1 MKNIIAYSFILFF
14 AGISLVSCLGD
25 LDTMPLDDNQLVSEK
40 VYQTKD
46 GYTGV
51 LAKCYASLVLTG
63 QKGGD
68 GGDGDLEGANE
79 GYSGYVR
86 LLFYLQELSADNFL
100 MPSSSNGLRK
110 CLNLQW
116 DASNASVITWTYQRL
131 YMSIAY
137 CMKGTD
143 HFKRTIY
150 MYLEQ
155 RAEEDALFAKK
166 YRNPAKNMD
175 ECVTHILNYV
185 QKSGCNGFTD
195 GEIFGQAIHYYEEN
209 EIEVGKPMDCQVVVN
224 HVVKLTAEEK
234 AEARQN
240 AVRKYQEEELRKLQN
255 RHRPSARK
263 ENQPQPSLFDLGL

>member
-86 LLFYLQELSADNFL
+86 LLFYLSSTSA
-100 MPSSSNGLRK
+100 P
-110 CLNLQW
+110 
-116 DASNASVITWTYQRL
+116 
-131 YMSIAY
+131 
-137 CMKGTD
+137 
-143 HFKRTIY
+143 KRTPFFQSQLFPFV
-150 MYLEQ
+150 YLPN
-155 RAEEDALFAKK
+155 R
-166 YRNPAKNMD
+166 
-175 ECVTHILNYV
+175 I
-185 QKSGCNGFTD
+185 KS
-195 GEIFGQAIHYYEEN
+195 
-209 EIEVGKPMDCQVVVN
+209 VRLVN
-224 HVVKLTAEEK
+224 S
-234 AEARQN
+234 EA
-240 AVRKYQEEELRKLQN
+240 
-255 RHRPSARK
+255 S
-263 ENQPQPSLFDLGL
+263 SF